1 MEAVVLPAAKIEN
14 GVRRMGKQILNQYM
28 LICVES
34 VQKSKIPYPADV
46 KAYIWIPLEKERNW
60 FEQFRSFL
68 YEEIRL

>member
-46 KAYIWIPLEKERNW
+46 KAYI
-60 FEQFRSFL
+60 
-68 YEEIRL
+68 

>member
-1 MEAVVLPAAKIEN
+1 MLIELMEAVVLPAAKIEN

-46 KAYIWIPLEKERNW
+46 KAYI
-60 FEQFRSFL
+60 
-68 YEEIRL
+68 